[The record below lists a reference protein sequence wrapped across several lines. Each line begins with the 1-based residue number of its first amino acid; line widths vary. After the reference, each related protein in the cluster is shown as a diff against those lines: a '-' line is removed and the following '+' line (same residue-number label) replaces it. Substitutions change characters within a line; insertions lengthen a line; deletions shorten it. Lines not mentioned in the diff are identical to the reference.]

1 MLPKR
6 VVFATNISKLTGAG
20 HFRRLVEISRALP
33 ASIERAFFGSV
44 EIPWVE
50 ALLKETFLN
59 IDFSNDHGGDNLIV
73 LDSYDEV
80 FCQQVDSFFSKSTVL
95 QIADRYTPL
104 LPNSLVIFMD
114 LPFPY
119 ADSSLESRVIAHGID
134 FIPTRNM
141 SKKNNEVLDQ
151 ATRILVTTGGSVN
164 EEVFG
169 QLLAELVKK
178 KYRDFAFEFIGEYKN
193 IPRGVNYF
201 RFHSFGPGFD
211 AIAKDCD
218 TAISASG
225 TTLWDLLAS
234 QKIVGCAAI
243 VENQI
248 ANYQYATANKQAIG
262 IFSTDSLELDV
273 EALHA
278 LLFDTNVR
286 RLIQEEI
293 SDKYDFDGAKRVCN
307 LILKA
312 L

>member
-6 VVFATNISKLTGAG
+6 VVFATNVSKLSGAG
-20 HFRRLVEISRALP
+20 HFRRLVEISRELP
-33 ASIERAFFGSV
+33 PSFERAFFGSV
-44 EIPWVE
+44 EIPWVK
-50 ALLKETFLN
+50 ALLEETFPKV
-59 IDFSNDHGGDNLIV
+59 DFNNDHGGNNLIV
-73 LDSYDEV
+73 LDSYDKD
-80 FCQQVDSFFSKSTVL
+80 FCQQVNSFFSKSTVL

-114 LPFPY
+114 LPFLY
-119 ADSSLESRVIAHGID
+119 ADSSIESRVIAHGID
-134 FIPTRNM
+134 YLPTRNM
-141 SKKNNEVLDQ
+141 SKKNHEVPDQ
-151 ATRILVTTGGSVN
+151 AKRILVTTGGSVN
-164 EEVFG
+164 ETVFG
-169 QLLAELVKK
+169 QLLAELDKK
-178 KYRDFAFEFIGEYKN
+178 KYRDLAFEFIGEYKN
-193 IPRGVNYF
+193 IPRDVNYF
-201 RFHSFGPGFD
+201 HFHSFGSGFD

-234 QKIVGCAAI
+234 QKIVGLAAI

-262 IFSTDSLELDV
+262 IFSIDSLELDV

-286 RLIQEEI
+286 RSIQEEI
-293 SDKYDFDGAKRVCN
+293 SDEYDFDGAKRFCN